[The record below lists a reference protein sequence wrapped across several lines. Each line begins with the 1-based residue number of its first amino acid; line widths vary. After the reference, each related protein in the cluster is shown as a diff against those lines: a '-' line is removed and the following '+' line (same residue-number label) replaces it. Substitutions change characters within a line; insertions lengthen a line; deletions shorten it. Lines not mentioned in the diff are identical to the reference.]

1 MDAEGNVSLDKN
13 ALTALL
19 SAKKGTK
26 RYEMA
31 NEALVALDKTV
42 SDYQN
47 TYTNMNRDLSS
58 SENENDSPT
67 GRKFADMRQ
76 SFEDNDE
83 AEVDKMIS
91 GKDSDHEQTRLRHS
105 DTGLSDKP

>member
-1 MDAEGNVSLDKN
+1 MDAEGNVSLDGN
-13 ALTALL
+13 ALAALL
-19 SAKKGTK
+19 PVKKGAK
-26 RYEMA
+26 RFAMPH
-31 NEALVALDKTV
+31 EALAALDKTI

-58 SENENDSPT
+58 SENENASPT

-83 AEVDKMIS
+83 NEVDRMV
-91 GKDSDHEQTRLRHS
+91 GGEDSDHEQTRLRHS